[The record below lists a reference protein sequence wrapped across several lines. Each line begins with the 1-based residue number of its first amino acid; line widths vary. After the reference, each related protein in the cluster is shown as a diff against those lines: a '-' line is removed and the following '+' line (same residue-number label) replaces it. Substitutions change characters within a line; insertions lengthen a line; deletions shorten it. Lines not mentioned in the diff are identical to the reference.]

1 MPYRV
6 IRPDGLFIQYKK
18 TPQEKQI
25 EKVENENKDLRKEID
40 SMKEMMKKLI
50 EKSDK

>member
-1 MPYRV
+1 M
-6 IRPDGLFIQYKK
+6 L
-18 TPQEKQI
+18 EKF
-25 EKVENENKDLRKEID
+25 VNENKDLRKEID